1 MLGKY
6 ADVKVCSRWILFFSI
21 FVTFCFS
28 FCFSY
33 KRCVVCTGI
42 IAVDEKCGYSLFGRR
57 LSKDRVMLD
66 DIVMG
71 LGEGDNLYVSEYSY
85 DIFPDDARK
94 KIICP
99 LPDEIPP
106 DAVFFFEAEDFSSF
120 PLNRLIVYR
129 WNRHYPSDVKYNPYL
144 HGWKR
149 VSSSDFRGNSHEKIT
164 KEVYTKC

>member
-1 MLGKY
+1 M
-6 ADVKVCSRWILFFSI
+6 
-21 FVTFCFS
+21 
-28 FCFSY
+28 
-33 KRCVVCTGI
+33 CTGI
-42 IAVDEKCGYSLFGRR
+42 IAVDEKYGYSLFGRR

-129 WNRHYPSDVKYNPYL
+129 WNRHYPSDMKYNPYL

-149 VSSSDFRGNSHEKIT
+149 ISSSDFTGNSHEKIT